1 MTAEENKEKMPETSE
16 ATSDAVKQSEPVPH
30 PSEPS
35 TPAAVEEAPVPA
47 QPIAKLD
54 IFNKIRPGYTVAV
67 SQMVPQGDKER
78 VQVFEGI
85 VIAKRGK
92 HPVEKT
98 ITVRK
103 IAEGGI
109 GVEKI
114 FPISAPTVKEIKITH
129 EGRARRSKLYFLR
142 GSLKKMRELREK

>member
-1 MTAEENKEKMPETSE
+1 MIAEEK
-16 ATSDAVKQSEPVPH
+16 
-30 PSEPS
+30 
-35 TPAAVEEAPVPA
+35 VEEKKEQVEEVSESVVAAAPREESVGSKA
-47 QPIAKLD
+47 FSNVEMFK
-54 IFNKIRPGYTVAV
+54 KIRPGYTVAV
-67 SQMVPQGDKER
+67 SQTILQGDKER
-78 VQVFEGI
+78 IQVFEGI

-92 HPVEKT
+92 NPVEKT

-103 IAEGGI
+103 IAAGGI

-114 FPISAPTVKEIKITH
+114 FPISAPTVKEIRITH

>member
-1 MTAEENKEKMPETSE
+1 MTAEEK
-16 ATSDAVKQSEPVPH
+16 
-30 PSEPS
+30 
-35 TPAAVEEAPVPA
+35 VE
-47 QPIAKLD
+47 
-54 IFNKIRPGYTVAV
+54 IFKKVRSGYTVAV

-78 VQVFEGI
+78 IQVFEGI
-85 VIAKRGK
+85 VIAKHGK
-92 HPVEKT
+92 NPVEKT
-98 ITVRK
+98 LTVRK

-114 FPISAPTVKEIKITH
+114 FPISAPTVKEIRITH